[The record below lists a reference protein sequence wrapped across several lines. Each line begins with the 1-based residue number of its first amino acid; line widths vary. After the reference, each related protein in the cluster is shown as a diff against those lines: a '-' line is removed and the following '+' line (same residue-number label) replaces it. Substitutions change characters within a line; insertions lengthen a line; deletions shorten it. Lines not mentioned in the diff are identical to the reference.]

1 LITLFICYVVINYPF
16 VVYAIKVYM
25 NIEKKRRLADLLR
38 SLMGDQSQSAFSK
51 VIGIHQ
57 SALSG
62 YLNPKDDSRTPAK
75 ATDDLIV
82 KYLQKTYDPK
92 WSLQELQNYLD
103 SDDSFQKFT
112 AKLARR
118 SKPVDK
124 MTVESFVE
132 NLSDEEM
139 LDAVSFIADRLK
151 KNCYLT
157 SSCA

>member
-1 LITLFICYVVINYPF
+1 
-16 VVYAIKVYM
+16 
-25 NIEKKRRLADLLR
+25 
-38 SLMGDQSQSAFSK
+38 MGDQSQTAFSK

-75 ATDDLIV
+75 STDELIV
-82 KYLQKTYDPK
+82 KYLQKTYDSK
-92 WSLQELQNYLD
+92 WSLQELQNYLE
-103 SDDSFQKFT
+103 SDESFQKFS
-112 AKLARR
+112 ARLARR
-118 SKPVDK
+118 SKPIEK
-124 MTVESFVE
+124 MTVETFVE

-157 SSCA
+157 A